1 MIGMSVLLRQPDVFS
16 SLLTELLVWKMV
28 AERRIQKED
37 VQLPLKLNKHKT
49 RCYCER
55 IKAFVVQETHALLSI
70 QSSLLSLEVVSS
82 SFVVIPVSLNGSRR
96 ISRSSSDGEILKN
109 GSLLNIFATCEKHVK
124 TIPDIMLLNF
134 IDFASN
140 YKVAKKRL
148 TCQLDNIIPRAFP
161 VILDCHSAGRSIMVL
176 HQTR

>member
-1 MIGMSVLLRQPDVFS
+1 MIGMSVLLRQPDVFC
-16 SLLTELLVWKMV
+16 SLLKELLVWKMV

-55 IKAFVVQETHALLSI
+55 IKALVEQETHALLSI
-70 QSSLLSLEVVSS
+70 QSSLLSLEVVRS

-96 ISRSSSDGEILKN
+96 ISRSSS

-134 IDFASN
+134 IDFASD

-148 TCQLDNIIPRAFP
+148 TCQLENIIPRAFP

>member
-1 MIGMSVLLRQPDVFS
+1 MIGMSVLLRQPDVFC

-28 AERRIQKED
+28 AEGRIQKED

-55 IKAFVVQETHALLSI
+55 IKAFVVQEIHALLSI
-70 QSSLLSLEVVSS
+70 QSSLLSLKVVSS
-82 SFVVIPVSLNGSRR
+82 SSVVIPVILNGSRR
-96 ISRSSSDGEILKN
+96 ISRSSSDGELLKN

-148 TCQLDNIIPRAFP
+148 TCQLDNIVPRAFP
-161 VILDCHSAGRSIMVL
+161 VILDCHAAGRSIMVL